1 LPSLDIHPHRLMGA
15 STVQGATRTDPTTL
29 FEVRGEL
36 ETLLERDLHSGSAG
50 DSTSPSRS
58 AASARRARTRV
69 LRSA

>member
-1 LPSLDIHPHRLMGA
+1 M
-15 STVQGATRTDPTTL
+15 QGATRTDRTTL

-36 ETLLERDLHSGSAG
+36 ETLLERDRHSGSAE

-58 AASARRARTRV
+58 AASVRRAKTRV